1 MLNEPAID
9 NAARRWVD
17 KVTPAV
23 FDKEALCDTL
33 VHHNES
39 DLGRCSQAILHVLK
53 RLSELL
59 DLLVDDLSSHSVAN
73 TVAEDDE
80 VSGQLAVMLL
90 REDVDGLFQRI
101 CHLSLHD
108 LLAFG
113 LHDVL

>member
-9 NAARRWVD
+9 NAARRWVH

-23 FDKEALCDTL
+23 LDKEALRDTL
-33 VHHNES
+33 VHYNES
-39 DLGRCSQAILHVLK
+39 DLGWCSQAILHVLK

-59 DLLVDDLSSHSVAN
+59 NLLVDDLSSHGVAN

-80 VSGQLAVMLL
+80 VSGQLAVVLL

-101 CHLSLHD
+101 GHLTLHN
-108 LLAFG
+108 LLALG